1 MKITWTLFVVLSLL
15 ASCHEKCRNK
25 IARLYAADRNALAE
39 RREVNKFS
47 LQLSYVPAS
56 LLMRDDLKDAQPAK
70 KDTAFYYF
78 KLRVVCPENNVA
90 ATNNATALYYGMDS
104 MFATTDQQPL
114 ANPVLVEPVV
124 TGSRKNFE
132 YLLVFAKKDFTAG
145 RQLKVVFF
153 DRLFTNTKQ
162 VFVFDRIKI
171 DEIET
176 LQCYANE
183 A

>member
-1 MKITWTLFVVLSLL
+1 MKITWTLFVALL
-15 ASCHEKCRNK
+15 LLTSCHETCRDK
-25 IARLYAADRNALAE
+25 IARYYAADRKALAE
-39 RREVNKFS
+39 QREVNKFS

-56 LLMRDDLKDAQPAK
+56 ILMRDDLKDGGPAK

-78 KLRVVCPENNVA
+78 RLKVVCPENNVA
-90 ATNNATALYYGMDS
+90 DIKNTTALYYELDS
-104 MFATTDQQPL
+104 LFATAEQQPL
-114 ANPVLVEPVV
+114 AFPVLVEPVV
-124 TGSRKNFE
+124 TGNRKSFE
-132 YLLVFAKKDFTAG
+132 YLLVFSKKDFNAG
-145 RQLKVVFF
+145 RQVKVVFF